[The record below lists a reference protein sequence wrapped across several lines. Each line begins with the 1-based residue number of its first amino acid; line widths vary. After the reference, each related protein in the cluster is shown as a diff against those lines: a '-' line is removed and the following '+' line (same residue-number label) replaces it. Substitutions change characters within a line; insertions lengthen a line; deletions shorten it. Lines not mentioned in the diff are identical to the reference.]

1 MPSRA
6 STRRS
11 GAALSRHGGMPA
23 CRAEV
28 TGGQKMQHALKTG
41 GRKMTRADS
50 EKLRFELRRRPT
62 SARTSWQQNKGQ
74 GKPQAKVTHRLAQ
87 RSPVWRCGGYTPR
100 WVALNSMARLITMLP
115 ERALH
120 RADSEKLCFELRR
133 RPTSARTSWQLNQ
146 SRLFFE
152 GTVTA
157 TDMDRA
163 TDTREKGRI
172 GI

>member
-50 EKLRFELRRRPT
+50 EKLRFELRSRPT
-62 SARTSWQQNKGQ
+62 SARTSWQQNRDRGRMLQNYDGSSSYGDPAMAGRWAGAQHAHNSPIHSPNADTSSQTGYNIANDKT
-74 GKPQAKVTHRLAQ
+74 PLICRL
-87 RSPVWRCGGYTPR
+87 
-100 WVALNSMARLITMLP
+100 
-115 ERALH
+115 
-120 RADSEKLCFELRR
+120 
-133 RPTSARTSWQLNQ
+133 
-146 SRLFFE
+146 
-152 GTVTA
+152 
-157 TDMDRA
+157 
-163 TDTREKGRI
+163 
-172 GI
+172 